1 MVWMDTYPSCVAQ
14 RSNLEGYAMS
24 QTKRR
29 LLSMKDVQKLTS
41 YSRTHIA
48 RLEESGKFPKRVRL
62 SPHPRGRM
70 AFVEGEVNDWIDKH
84 ISDRST

>member
-1 MVWMDTYPSCVAQ
+1 MT
-14 RSNLEGYAMS
+14 
-24 QTKRR
+24 QTKKR

-48 RLEESGKFPKRVRL
+48 RLEKVGKFPRRVRL

-70 AFVEGEVNDWIDKH
+70 AFVEREVNEWIDKH